1 MKASTYIH
9 ASLAGVIALAGM
21 ATAAQAQETLPP
33 TATPAP
39 GWSPEPRATPTAT
52 PTAATTAAATAA
64 ADAGLADIVV
74 TATKRNESLVKV
86 PISAGFAVAP

>member
-52 PTAATTAAATAA
+52 PTAAATAA